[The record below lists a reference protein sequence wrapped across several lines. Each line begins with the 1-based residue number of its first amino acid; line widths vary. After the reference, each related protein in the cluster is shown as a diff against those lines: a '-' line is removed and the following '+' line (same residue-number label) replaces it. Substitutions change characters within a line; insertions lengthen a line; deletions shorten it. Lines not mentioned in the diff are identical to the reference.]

1 MHPPP
6 FTDGSTDALI
16 ASRLPS
22 WLTGASLN
30 TLYSLH
36 ASQQWQQHVQHQ
48 LHEWLASILPLDAF
62 AAPLLQQA
70 LYTRHG
76 LTLDVRKAMLRRRT
90 LQRFPSHIA
99 TLPDGVKEHV
109 HQQSLLAAALHNFY
123 RGGNICQCYFARHCR
138 AGLEWPGRK
147 SFAKGILHVVPNPRP
162 GWAVPGLS
170 EYPVDARRRAW
181 EAAGGPFAGG
191 LSGCS
196 GGGTASLTVQRR
208 NFQAWL

>member
-90 LQRFPSHIA
+90 LQRFPITHCDPSRWGERA
-99 TLPDGVKEHV
+99 CPSAEPAGCC
-109 HQQSLLAAALHNFY
+109 AA
-123 RGGNICQCYFARHCR
+123 
-138 AGLEWPGRK
+138 
-147 SFAKGILHVVPNPRP
+147 
-162 GWAVPGLS
+162 
-170 EYPVDARRRAW
+170 
-181 EAAGGPFAGG
+181 
-191 LSGCS
+191 
-196 GGGTASLTVQRR
+196 
-208 NFQAWL
+208 